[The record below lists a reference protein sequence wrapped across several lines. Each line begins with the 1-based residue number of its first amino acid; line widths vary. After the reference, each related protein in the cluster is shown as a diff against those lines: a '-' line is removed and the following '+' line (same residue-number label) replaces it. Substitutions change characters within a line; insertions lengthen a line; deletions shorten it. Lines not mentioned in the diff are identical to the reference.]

1 MPSFF
6 KRFNK
11 NIRKFRYPSS
21 YLAVDK
27 TLYPHRGR
35 IRFKQ
40 DSPSKPAKYGLLY
53 RLVCD
58 ATVPYTYF
66 SLPYAGVPEVL
77 DKKKS
82 SNYVT
87 GTDEYT
93 KCLVNGFSTIANMS
107 GCNVSM
113 DRYFSSVALA
123 QWCSERNITIV
134 GTMGLN
140 RKGIPAEIKKTDK
153 HDERSAFYAHG
164 QDGDLMLVSYV
175 DKMKSGNKNIVVL
188 TSMHDNARVTKD
200 EKRKPQVHTLYDH
213 TKGGVDVVD
222 LVSSNCSTRI
232 KSKRCPLNSLAFI
245 LDTART
251 IANTILKENNV
262 KMSTHEFRYQLFKSS
277 VPTHCTA
284 PIRFIKCNT
293 NQPNDE
299 DKTGPVS

>member
-1 MPSFF
+1 MFP
-6 KRFNK
+6 
-11 NIRKFRYPSS
+11 Y
-21 YLAVDK
+21 
-27 TLYPHRGR
+27 RGR

-40 DSPSKPAKYGLLY
+40 VSPSKPAKYGLLY
-53 RLVCD
+53 YLLCD
-58 ATVPYTYF
+58 ATVTYTYF
-66 SLPYAGVPEVL
+66 SMPYVGKPEVV
-77 DKKKS
+77 DKENPAT
-82 SNYVT
+82 SNYFT
-87 GTDEYT
+87 RTDEYT
-93 KCLVNGFSTIANMS
+93 KYLVSGFSTIANMS

-113 DRYFSSVALA
+113 DRYFSSVPLA

-134 GTMGLN
+134 GTMGLHQ
-140 RKGIPAEIKKTDK
+140 KGIPAEIKKTDK

-175 DKMKSGNKNIVVL
+175 DKMKSGNKNFVVL

-232 KSKRCPLNSLAFI
+232 KSKRWPLNSLASI

-251 IANTILKENNV
+251 NANTILKENNV
-262 KMSTHEFRYQLFKSS
+262 KMSTHEFTYQLFKSS

-284 PIRFIKCNT
+284 SIRFIKWNT